1 MLYAKA
7 QSNKLL
13 TFSLIVLVILL
24 INNAES
30 LFQVGFPLVTLLL
43 CLGDANTFNSNFSQH
58 MEILYKYLK
67 VIFFLQRCDII

>member
-1 MLYAKA
+1 MCE

-13 TFSLIVLVILL
+13 TLSLFWCITLL
-24 INNAES
+24 IYDAEP

-43 CLGDANTFNSNFSQH
+43 CLGDANAFNSNFSQH

-67 VIFFLQRCDII
+67 VMFL